1 MRQPKEW
8 LTVTEAAF
16 LTQRHASRIYR
27 WIDNGTIKW
36 SLDVKNNIVVSAADV
51 TRVAAVI
58 KPGRP
63 KTRRESA

>member
-1 MRQPKEW
+1 MKPKEW

-27 WIDNGTIKW
+27 WIDTGMVKW
-36 SLDVKNNIVVSAADV
+36 TVDAKNTIVVSSVDV
-51 TRVAAVI
+51 MRIASVV

-63 KTRRESA
+63 KTRREAS